1 MVSKS
6 RHPNA
11 AWVHGVVI
19 VRITRAKFE
28 WKVEDLWVGVF
39 WKHGYGQFDDGPKRM
54 WTDVWICFIPCV
66 PLHLT
71 VSHDVTIPF
80 ESSR

>member
-39 WKHGYGQFDDGPKRM
+39 CKHGYGQFDDGPKRM
-54 WTDVWICFIPCV
+54 WTDDWICFIPCV
-66 PLHLT
+66 PMHLT

>member
-1 MVSKS
+1 M
-6 RHPNA
+6 H
-11 AWVHGVVI
+11 VVVV

-28 WKVEDLWVGVF
+28 WKLEDLWVGVY
-39 WKHGYGQFDDGPKRM
+39 WKHGYGQSDDGPKRM
-54 WTDVWICFIPCV
+54 WTDVWICLIPCV

-71 VSHDVTIPF
+71 ISHNVAIPF